1 MDLDLESIALELVAN
16 SGSAK
21 SYVMEALQFAREGK
35 YEDAEKSL
43 QEAEESLV
51 EAHKAQTSL
60 IRMESNGDLKR
71 EDLGVIMIHAQDH
84 LMTTL
89 LAQDLAKEMIFLYK
103 RIDEKLK

>member
-1 MDLDLESIALELVAN
+1 MDLEDIALELVAN

-21 SYVMEALQFAREGK
+21 SYVMEALQLAREGK
-35 YEDAEKSL
+35 YDEAEKSL
-43 QEAEESLV
+43 QESEEALI

-71 EDLGVIMIHAQDH
+71 EELGILMIHAQDH

-103 RIDEKLK
+103 KIDEKLK